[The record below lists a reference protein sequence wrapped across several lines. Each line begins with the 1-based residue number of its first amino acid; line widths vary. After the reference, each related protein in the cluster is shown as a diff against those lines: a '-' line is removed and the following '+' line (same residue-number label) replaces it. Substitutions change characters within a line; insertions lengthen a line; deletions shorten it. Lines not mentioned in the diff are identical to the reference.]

1 MVRLRETSSKRE
13 FEEIDT
19 VDQKF
24 SKISDEEKCKKILE
38 IDDTIRFA
46 GISTRDGQILTAKY
60 KAGIATFFD
69 DINTEFSI
77 SKQILLAMENTQ
89 GKEKLGQLMYSV
101 MAYENLKRATFAL
114 DDGILLVSFDKSG
127 DENEII
133 NKIIYDV
140 GLVKPN
146 HSNYTIKFLQT

>member
-1 MVRLRETSSKRE
+1 MRMARLRETSSKRE
-13 FEEIDT
+13 FEEIDK

-24 SKISDEEKCKKILE
+24 SKISNEEKCKKILE

-46 GISTRDGQILTAKY
+46 GISTNDGQILAAQY
-60 KAGIATFFD
+60 KPGHSPFFD
-69 DINTEFSI
+69 EIKTEFSV
-77 SKQILLAMENTQ
+77 SKQVLFAMENTQ
-89 GKEKLGQLMYSV
+89 GKEKLGNLMYSV

-114 DDGILLVSFDKSG
+114 DDGILLVSFEKSG

-140 GLVKPN
+140 GL
-146 HSNYTIKFLQT
+146 S